1 MPYLPPSSC
10 PVCGNHLT
18 ITIMS
23 CDTCGSQL
31 SGSFAPCKYCT
42 LSDKQRLFLDTF
54 LKCRGNI
61 KEVERTLS
69 LSYPTVKGMLDELL
83 YALFQTE
90 ITHESSQE
98 QDVKASEILDMLEKN
113 EITAAKAAEML
124 SKLKQQTREESQL

>member
-23 CDTCGSQL
+23 CDVCGSQL

-54 LKCRGNI
+54 LKSRGNI

-69 LSYPTVKGMLDELL
+69 LSYPTVKGLLDELL

-90 ITHESSQE
+90 NTSEST
-98 QDVKASEILDMLEKN
+98 QDYDASASEILDLLEKS
-113 EITAAKAAEML
+113 EITAARAAEML
-124 SKLKQQTREESQL
+124 NDLKTTNLRGE

>member
-1 MPYLPPSSC
+1 
-10 PVCGNHLT
+10 
-18 ITIMS
+18 
-23 CDTCGSQL
+23 
-31 SGSFAPCKYCT
+31 

-69 LSYPTVKGMLDELL
+69 LSYPTVKGLLDELL

-90 ITHESSQE
+90 NTPVDT
-98 QDVKASEILDMLEKN
+98 QDHGASAAEILDMLEKG

-124 SKLKQQTREESQL
+124 NELKTKN

>member
-1 MPYLPPSSC
+1 
-10 PVCGNHLT
+10 
-18 ITIMS
+18 MS

>member
-10 PVCGNHLT
+10 PVCGNNLT

-23 CDTCGSQL
+23 CDACGSQL
-31 SGSFAPCKYCT
+31 SGSFTPCKYCT

-69 LSYPTVKGMLDELL
+69 LSYPTVKGLLDELL

-90 ITHESSQE
+90 NTQE
-98 QDVKASEILDMLEKN
+98 DTQDHGASAAEILDMLEKG
-113 EITAAKAAEML
+113 EITASKAAEML
-124 SKLKQQTREESQL
+124 NELKTKN